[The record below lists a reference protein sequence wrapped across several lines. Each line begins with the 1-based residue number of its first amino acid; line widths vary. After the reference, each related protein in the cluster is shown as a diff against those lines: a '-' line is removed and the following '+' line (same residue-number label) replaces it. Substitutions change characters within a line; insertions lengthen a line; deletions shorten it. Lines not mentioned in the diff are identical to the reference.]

1 MTTTTDTDETT
12 TTTPLHW
19 RTATDLRDAMADGSL
34 TAVEV
39 MRAFYDRID
48 ATNDAVNVIV
58 YRLPRDEALALA
70 ATADELRASGA
81 TLGALHGL
89 PIAIKDLVDV
99 AGMPTSRGSRAF
111 ADRGPMP
118 TDAPHVAKLRA
129 AGALVIGKTNSPEF
143 GVGTV
148 TWNEVFGITR
158 NPFDLSRHAGGSTG
172 GVAAVAAGMLP
183 FADGSDSGGS
193 LRYPASFCN
202 AVGLRTT
209 PGLVPAAQGA
219 TSWEPH
225 SVNGPVGRNCRD
237 VALLLTGMSGTD
249 QLAPLSAGRAAT
261 TELGDA
267 TETPIRLA
275 WSTDLG
281 GLPIAPEVR
290 AAHGATRAA
299 LEAAGIEVV
308 DVEIDTDGL
317 DETWQTIELFGWF
330 ALLGTDPVEHPD
342 AYRDD
347 FVRNVTEASGY
358 SSGRI
363 VAALERRYRAFTEM
377 AALLEDFDAF
387 VVPGA
392 PVVAPA
398 AEDKWVTEVDGVPFD
413 RYFLWQ
419 RLACRLVPSAHPVL
433 AMAAGFG
440 ADSGLPIGIQVV
452 GRHGADGELLALGDR
467 LERVLGVSDVHPEL
481 AS

>member
-1 MTTTTDTDETT
+1 MTTTSPDTT
-12 TTTPLHW
+12 TTATPLHW
-19 RTATDLRDAMADGSL
+19 RTATDLRDAIADGSL
-34 TAVEV
+34 SAVEV
-39 MRAFYDRID
+39 MTAFYDRID
-48 ATNDAVNVIV
+48 ATNAAVNVIV

-70 ATADELRASGA
+70 AEADARRSSGA
-81 TLGALHGL
+81 PLGPLHGL

-118 TDAPHVAKLRA
+118 TDAPHVAMLRA
-129 AGALVIGKTNSPEF
+129 AGALLIGKTNSPEF

-148 TWNEVFGITR
+148 TWNDVFGITR

-209 PGLVPAAQGA
+209 PGLVPAVQGG

-225 SVNGPVGRNCRD
+225 SVNGPVARNCRD
-237 VALLLTGMSGTD
+237 AALLLTGMSGAD
-249 QLAPLSAGRAAT
+249 QLAPLSAGRAAAV
-261 TELGDA
+261 ELGDA
-267 TETPIRLA
+267 PTTPIRLA

-281 GLPIAPEVR
+281 GLPVSPEVR
-290 AAHGATRAA
+290 AAHAATRAT
-299 LEAAGIEVV
+299 LEAAGVEVV
-308 DVEIDTDGL
+308 DVEIDAEGL

-330 ALLGTDPVEHPD
+330 SLLGTDPIEHPD
-342 AYRDD
+342 AYRGD

-358 SSGRI
+358 SSGQI
-363 VAALERRYRAFTEM
+363 VAAMDRRYRAYTKM

-392 PVVAPA
+392 PVVAPD
-398 AEDKWVTEVDGVPFD
+398 AEDAWVTEVDGVSFD

-419 RLACRLVPSAHPVL
+419 RMACRLVPSAHPVL

-440 ADSGLPIGIQVV
+440 DESGLPVGIQVV
-452 GRHGADGELLALGDR
+452 GRYGADDELLALGDR

-481 AS
+481 G

>member
-1 MTTTTDTDETT
+1 MTTLHTTAPATDS
-12 TTTPLHW
+12 TTTPLIW
-19 RTATDLRDAMADGSL
+19 RTATDLRDAIADGSL
-34 TAVEV
+34 SAVEV
-39 MRAFYDRID
+39 MTAFYDRIE
-48 ATNDAVNVIV
+48 ATNDAVNVMV
-58 YRLPRDEALALA
+58 YRLPRHEAIALA
-70 ATADELRASGA
+70 AEADAVREAGGP
-81 TLGALHGL
+81 TGPLHGL

-129 AGALVIGKTNSPEF
+129 AGALVIGKTNAPEF

-148 TWNEVFGITR
+148 TWNDVFGITR

-225 SVNGPVGRNCRD
+225 SVNGPVARNCRD
-237 VALLLTGMSGTD
+237 AALLLTGMSGTD
-249 QLAPLSAGRAAT
+249 QLAPLSAGRTAVA
-261 TELGDA
+261 ELGSVGDR
-267 TETPIRLA
+267 PVRLA

-290 AAHGATRAA
+290 GAHARARAT
-299 LEAAGIEVV
+299 LEAAGVEVV
-308 DVEIDTDGL
+308 DVEIDTEGL

-330 ALLGTDPVEHPD
+330 ALLGTDPLEHPD

-358 SSGRI
+358 PSGQV
-363 VAALERRYRAFTEM
+363 VAALTRRYRAYTEM
-377 AALLEDFDAF
+377 ATLLEDHDAF

-392 PVVAPA
+392 PVVAPP
-398 AEDKWVTEVDGVPFD
+398 AEVPWVAEVDGTTFD
-413 RYFLWQ
+413 RYFHWQ

-433 AMAAGFG
+433 AMAAGF
-440 ADSGLPIGIQVV
+440 SEHLPVGIQVV
-452 GRHGADGELLALGDR
+452 GRYGADDELLALGDR
-467 LERVLGVSDVHPEL
+467 LERILGVSGVHPEL
-481 AS
+481 G

>member
-1 MTTTTDTDETT
+1 MTTIPATDPTATA
-12 TTTPLHW
+12 TPLHW
-19 RTATDLRDAMADGSL
+19 RTATDLRDQIADGSL

-39 MRAFYDRID
+39 MTAFYDRID

-70 ATADELRASGA
+70 AEADAHRASGA
-81 TLGALHGL
+81 ALGSLHGL

-148 TWNEVFGITR
+148 TWNDVFGITR

-225 SVNGPVGRNCRD
+225 SVNGPVARNCRD

-249 QLAPLSAGRAAT
+249 QLAPLSAGRAVA
-261 TELGDA
+261 TELGEV
-267 TETPIRLA
+267 TTTPIRIA
-275 WSTDLG
+275 WSDDLG
-281 GLPIAPEVR
+281 GLPISAEVR
-290 AAHGATRAA
+290 AAHAATRAT
-299 LEAAGIEVV
+299 LETAGVEVV
-308 DVEIDTDGL
+308 DVAIDTEGL
-317 DETWQTIELFGWF
+317 DEAWQTIELFGWF
-330 ALLGTDPVEHPD
+330 ALLGTDPIEHPE

-358 SSGRI
+358 PSGQVI
-363 VAALERRYRAFTEM
+363 AALDRRYRAYTEM
-377 AALLEDFDAF
+377 ATLLEGFDAF

-392 PVVAPA
+392 PVVAPDA
-398 AEDKWVTEVDGVPFD
+398 GDKWVTEIDGTAFD

-440 ADSGLPIGIQVV
+440 PETGLPVGIQVV
-452 GRHGADGELLALGDR
+452 GRYGADDELLALGDR
-467 LERVLGVSDVHPEL
+467 LERILGVSDVYPEL
-481 AS
+481 G

>member
-1 MTTTTDTDETT
+1 VTTIPATDQSTTTA
-12 TTTPLHW
+12 TPLYF
-19 RTATDLRDAMADGSL
+19 RTATELRDAIADGSL

-39 MRAFYDRID
+39 MTAFYDRID

-58 YRLPRDEALALA
+58 YRLPRNEAIALA
-70 ATADELRASGA
+70 ADADAARDAGA
-81 TLGALHGL
+81 DLGPLHGL

-118 TDAPHVAKLRA
+118 TDAPHVAKLKA
-129 AGALVIGKTNSPEF
+129 AGALVIGKTNAPEF

-148 TWNEVFGITR
+148 TWNDVFGITR

-249 QLAPLSAGRAAT
+249 QLAPLSAGRAVT
-261 TELGDA
+261 TELRAAG
-267 TETPIRLA
+267 TRPIRLA

-290 AAHGATRAA
+290 ESHSRTRAT
-299 LEAAGIEVV
+299 LEAAGVEVV
-308 DVEIDTDGL
+308 DVEIDTEGL

-330 ALLGTDPVEHPD
+330 ALLGTDPLEHPES
-342 AYRDD
+342 YRDD

-358 SSGRI
+358 PSGQVI
-363 VAALERRYRAFTEM
+363 AALDRRYRAYTEM
-377 AALLEDFDAF
+377 AALLDGFDAF

-392 PVVAPA
+392 PVVAPP
-398 AEDKWVTEVDGVPFD
+398 AEVPWVAEVDGVAFD

-433 AMAAGFG
+433 AMAAGFS
-440 ADSGLPIGIQVV
+440 DHLPVGIQVV
-452 GRHGADGELLALGDR
+452 GRYGADDELLALGDR
-467 LERVLGVSDVHPEL
+467 LETILGVSDVHPEL
-481 AS
+481 S

>member
-1 MTTTTDTDETT
+1 MTTIPATDTTTT
-12 TTTPLHW
+12 TTTPLW
-19 RTATDLRDAMADGSL
+19 FRTATDLRDAIADGTL

-39 MRAFYDRID
+39 MTAFYDRID

-58 YRLPRDEALALA
+58 YRLPRDEALAIA
-70 ATADELRASGA
+70 AAADATRASGA
-81 TLGALHGL
+81 DLGPLHGL

-129 AGALVIGKTNSPEF
+129 AGALVIGKTNAPEF

-148 TWNEVFGITR
+148 TWNDVFGITR

-249 QLAPLSAGRAAT
+249 QLAPLSAGRAVT
-261 TELGDA
+261 TELGA
-267 TETPIRLA
+267 PPARPIRLA
-275 WSTDLG
+275 WSEDLG
-281 GLPIAPEVR
+281 GLPISPEVR
-290 AAHGATRAA
+290 ESHARTRGT
-299 LEAAGIEVV
+299 LEAAGVEVV
-308 DVEIDTDGL
+308 DVELDTDGL

-330 ALLGTDPVEHPD
+330 ALLGTDPLEHPES
-342 AYRDD
+342 YRDD

-358 SSGRI
+358 PSGQI
-363 VAALERRYRAFTEM
+363 VAALDRRYRAYTEM
-377 AALLEDFDAF
+377 ASLLEDFDAF

-392 PVVAPA
+392 PVVAPP
-398 AEDKWVTEVDGVPFD
+398 AEVPWVDEVDGVTFD

-433 AMAAGFG
+433 AMAAGF
-440 ADSGLPIGIQVV
+440 SGHLPVGIQVV
-452 GRHGADGELLALGDR
+452 GRYGADDDLLALGDR
-467 LERVLGVSDVHPEL
+467 LETILGVAGVHPEL
-481 AS
+481 G

>member
-1 MTTTTDTDETT
+1 MTTIPATDETT
-12 TTTPLHW
+12 TGTPLHW
-19 RTATDLRDAMADGSL
+19 RTATDLRDAVADGSL

-39 MRAFYDRID
+39 MTAFYDRID

-58 YRLPRDEALALA
+58 FRLPRDEAIALA
-70 ATADELRASGA
+70 AEADRLRASGA
-81 TLGALHGL
+81 ALGPLHGL

-99 AGMPTSRGSRAF
+99 QGMPTSRGSRAF
-111 ADRGPMP
+111 ADRGQMP

-129 AGALVIGKTNSPEF
+129 AGALLIGKTNSPEF

-158 NPFDLSRHAGGSTG
+158 NPFDTSRHAGGSTG

-237 VALLLTGMSGTD
+237 VALLLSGMSGTD
-249 QLAPLSAGRAAT
+249 QLAPLSAGRAAA
-261 TELGDA
+261 TELG
-267 TETPIRLA
+267 ETPSTPVRLA

-281 GLPIAPEVR
+281 GLPVSPEVR
-290 AAHGATRAA
+290 AAHAATRAT
-299 LEAAGIEVV
+299 LEAAGVEVV

-317 DETWQTIELFGWF
+317 DESWQTIELFGWF
-330 ALLGTDPVEHPD
+330 ALLGTDPIEHPD

-347 FVRNVTEASGY
+347 FVRNVTEATGY
-358 SSGRI
+358 SAGRI
-363 VAALERRYRAFTEM
+363 VAAMERRYRAHTEM

-392 PVVAPA
+392 PVVAPDA
-398 AEDKWVTEVDGVPFD
+398 RDRWVTEVDGVPFD

-440 ADSGLPIGIQVV
+440 AESGLPIGIQVV
-452 GRHGADGELLALGDR
+452 GRYGADDELLALGDR

-481 AS
+481 G